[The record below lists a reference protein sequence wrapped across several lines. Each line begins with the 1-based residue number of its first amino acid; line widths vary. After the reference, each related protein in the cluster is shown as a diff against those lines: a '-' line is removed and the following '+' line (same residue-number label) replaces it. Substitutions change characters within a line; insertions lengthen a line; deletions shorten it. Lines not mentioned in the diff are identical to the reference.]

1 MDAMSLYLPGILLA
15 YSACFLGLMSPGP
28 NILAV
33 MGTSMSVNRKSG
45 MALAMG
51 VATGSF
57 CWAVITA
64 SGLSALI
71 IAYGSALF
79 VIKILGGLY
88 LLWLAYKSF
97 RSAFSSHDIEAK
109 AVDDVDQSLRRY
121 FARGFIV
128 QMTNP
133 KAAFSWIAIIALG
146 MGTGAPIWVATAI
159 VAGTTLLS
167 IGMHAIYAIAFSTSP
182 MIRTYAK
189 GRRWIHGAMGTFF
202 SIAGIKLLTTRMS

>member
-1 MDAMSLYLPGILLA
+1 MDALTLYLPGILLA

-71 IAYGSALF
+71 VAYGSALL
-79 VIKILGGLY
+79 VIKIAGGLY

-97 RSAFSSHDIEAK
+97 RAAVSAQDMEAK
-109 AVDDVDQSLRRY
+109 ALVGDDQRLRRY
-121 FARGFIV
+121 FSRGFIV

-146 MGTGAPIWVATAI
+146 MGTGAPVRVAAAI
-159 VAGTTLLS
+159 VVGTTALS
-167 IGMHAIYAIAFSTSP
+167 IGMHAIYAVAFSTAP
-182 MIRTYAK
+182 MIRIYAK
-189 GRRWIHGAMGTFF
+189 GRRWIQTAMGAFF
-202 SIAGIKLLTTRMS
+202 TVAGLKLLTSRAP

>member
-1 MDAMSLYLPGILLA
+1 MDALSLYLPGILLA
-15 YSACFLGLMSPGP
+15 YTACFLGLMSPGP

-51 VATGSF
+51 VAAGSF
-57 CWAVITA
+57 TWAMITA

-71 IAYGSALF
+71 VAYGSALL
-79 VIKILGGLY
+79 VIKIAGGAY

-97 RSAFSSHDIEAK
+97 RSAFSTHDIESK
-109 AVDDVDQSLRRY
+109 AFGGDTQTPWFY
-121 FARGFIV
+121 FSRGFIV

-146 MGTGAPIWVATAI
+146 MGTGAPAWVAAAI
-159 VAGTTLLS
+159 VIGTTILS
-167 IGMHAIYAIAFSTSP
+167 IVMHAIYALAFSTTP
-182 MIRTYAK
+182 MIRIYAK
-189 GRRWIHGAMGTFF
+189 GRRWIQGVMGTFF
-202 SIAGIKLLTTRMS
+202 TIAGLKFLTSRT

>member
-33 MGTSMSVNRKSG
+33 MGTSMSVDRKSG

-71 IAYGSALF
+71 IAYGSALL

-109 AVDDVDQSLRRY
+109 ALGDVDHSLRHY

-133 KAAFSWIAIIALG
+133 KAAFSWIANRLG
-146 MGTGAPIWVATAI
+146 HGDRSTPMGRCRHRGRNHVTFDWDARDLCDRIFNTADDPHICQRSAMDTGCNGHVLQHC
-159 VAGTTLLS
+159 G
-167 IGMHAIYAIAFSTSP
+167 Y
-182 MIRTYAK
+182 
-189 GRRWIHGAMGTFF
+189 
-202 SIAGIKLLTTRMS
+202 

>member
-1 MDAMSLYLPGILLA
+1 MDALTLYLPGILLA

-71 IAYGSALF
+71 VAYGSALL
-79 VIKILGGLY
+79 VIKIAGGLY

-97 RSAFSSHDIEAK
+97 RAAVSAQDMEAK
-109 AVDDVDQSLRRY
+109 ALVGDGQRLRRY
-121 FARGFIV
+121 FSRGFIV

-146 MGTGAPIWVATAI
+146 MGTGAPVWVAAAI
-159 VAGTTLLS
+159 VVGTTALS
-167 IGMHAIYAIAFSTSP
+167 IGMHAIYAVAFSTAP
-182 MIRTYAK
+182 MIRIYAK
-189 GRRWIHGAMGTFF
+189 GRRWIQTAMGAFF
-202 SIAGIKLLTTRMS
+202 TVAGLKLLTSRAP

>member
-1 MDAMSLYLPGILLA
+1 MDAVTLYLPGILLA

-33 MGTSMSVNRKSG
+33 MGTSMGVNRKSG

-51 VATGSF
+51 VATGSL
-57 CWAVITA
+57 CWAIITA

-79 VIKILGGLY
+79 FIKIAGGLY

-97 RSAFSSHDIEAK
+97 RSALSRY
-109 AVDDVDQSLRRY
+109 DVDASAIRGSDQRLRRY

-146 MGTGAPIWVATAI
+146 MGAGAPLWVAAVI
-159 VAGTTLLS
+159 VAGTTFLS
-167 IGMHAIYAIAFSTSP
+167 VSIHAIYALAFSTPP
-182 MIRTYAK
+182 MIRAYAK
-189 GRRWIHGAMGTFF
+189 GRRWIQGTMGAFFTF
-202 SIAGIKLLTTRMS
+202 AGIKLLTSRAQ